1 MAEAWILLG
10 LGCALGTAIADVLT
24 KRAAAHRSHHEAM
37 LLRTVLPVLLLLPLL
52 PWIGWPRME
61 PESLPWLAA
70 ALPLEILALN
80 LYLDAIRGG
89 VLVQTLP
96 FLALTPVAAV
106 VAAYYLLGEGVAPM
120 GAAGVLLVGS
130 GCYFAFRMDMT
141 YLEEAPAGK
150 SDAGSGRGRRS
161 RRRAML
167 QMAAVALI
175 YSVTPVLAKG
185 AMKQGNALAFG
196 IAYYSAVAGLST
208 AVILVRNPGAWRGAV
223 ATRASDWAI
232 GICIAAVVLMHYAA
246 LQLSAV
252 PYFLALKRTS
262 IVFGAIIGT
271 LVLGQAIGKRG
282 WLPSALVVLGAGLIV
297 LR

>member
-1 MAEAWILLG
+1 VQSWIVLG
-10 LGCALGTAIADVLT
+10 LGCALGTAIADALT
-24 KRAAAHRSHHEAM
+24 KQSAAHRSHFEAM
-37 LLRTVLPVLLLLPLL
+37 LLRTLLPALLLLPLL
-52 PWIGWPRME
+52 PWTGWPGIE

-106 VAAYYLLGEGVAPM
+106 GAAYLLLGERVAPM
-120 GAAGVLLVGS
+120 GAAGILLVGS
-130 GCYFAFRMDMT
+130 GCYFAFRMDMA
-141 YLEEAPAGK
+141 YVEEAPP
-150 SDAGSGRGRRS
+150 GSTGTGGGARS

-167 QMAAVALI
+167 QMGAVALI

-196 IAYYSAVAGLST
+196 IAYYSAVAALST
-208 AVILVRNPGAWRGAV
+208 AVILARNPRAWRVAV
-223 ATRASDWAI
+223 ATRGSDWAI

-252 PYFLALKRTS
+252 PYFLALKRMS
-262 IVFGAIIGT
+262 IVFGAVIGT
-271 LVLGQAIGKRG
+271 VALGQALGRKN

>member
-1 MAEAWILLG
+1 
-10 LGCALGTAIADVLT
+10 
-24 KRAAAHRSHHEAM
+24 M
-37 LLRTVLPVLLLLPLL
+37 LIRTVLPVLLLLPLL
-52 PWIGWPRME
+52 PWIGWPRLE
-61 PESLPWLAA
+61 PGSLPWLAA

-106 VAAYYLLGEGVAPM
+106 GAAYFLLGERVAPM
-120 GAAGVLLVGS
+120 GAVGVLLVGS
-130 GCYFAFRMDMT
+130 GCYFAFRMDMA
-141 YLEEAPAGK
+141 YVEEAP
-150 SDAGSGRGRRS
+150 SGTGTGGAARS

-167 QMAAVALI
+167 QMGAVALI

-185 AMKQGNALAFG
+185 AMKQGNPLAFG
-196 IAYYSAVAGLST
+196 IAYYSAVAALST
-208 AVILVRNPGAWRGAV
+208 AVILARNPGAWRGAV

-246 LQLSAV
+246 LQLSSV
-252 PYFLALKRTS
+252 SYFLALKRMS
-262 IVFGAIIGT
+262 IVFGAVIGT
-271 LVLGQAIGKRG
+271 LALGQVIGRRG
-282 WLPSALVVLGAGLIV
+282 WVPSALVVLGAGLIV

>member
-1 MAEAWILLG
+1 MVEAWIVLG

-37 LLRTVLPVLLLLPLL
+37 LTRTVLPVLLLLPLL
-52 PWIGWPRME
+52 PWIGWPRLE
-61 PESLPWLAA
+61 PGSLPWLAA

-89 VLVQTLP
+89 VLIQTLP

-106 VAAYYLLGEGVAPM
+106 GAAYFLLGERVAPM
-120 GAAGVLLVGS
+120 GAGGVLLVGA
-130 GCYFAFRMDMT
+130 GCYAAFRMDVP

-150 SDAGSGRGRRS
+150 TDAGGGKGS
-161 RRRAML
+161 RRRAMF

-185 AMKQGNALAFG
+185 AMKQGNPLAFG
-196 IAYYSAVAGLST
+196 IAYYSAVAALST
-208 AVILVRNPGAWRGAV
+208 AVILARNPRAWRVAA
-223 ATRASDWAI
+223 ATRGSDWAI

-252 PYFLALKRTS
+252 PYFLALKRMS
-262 IVFGAIIGT
+262 IVFGAVIGT
-271 LVLGQAIGKRG
+271 LALGQVIGRKG